1 MKTVSRINDV
11 TRSGVKKSTK
21 CGIVVNA
28 KAFDMLARQYSDPI
42 KAILQ
47 ELGANAADSHIRA
60 GKQDVPFSVKLP
72 NTLDPHLRIRDYGVG
87 MTEDVVYDVYINYMK
102 SDKTNTN
109 SETGCFGIGSKTP
122 LSYADQFN
130 ITTYNDGVMTMYA
143 LVKNEEGVP
152 ELNEFGSWS
161 TEENN
166 GVEISFSVKED
177 DFDKFA
183 ERASKVYSYFKTR
196 PDVSGNGCF
205 EFTDLSNVILEGDTW
220 KILKRS
226 YATDNMVIMGN
237 VAYPIDDYQFE
248 HGSKYREFLYNTMCI
263 EVPIGDL
270 NVTPSR
276 EALEYSD
283 HTIKGI
289 KNAID
294 KVMEEIDFSVSE
306 KFLKCES
313 WWQAKRVQREI
324 CSEIQGIGDLSSLE
338 EFNGRSLKEYPELW
352 VKRVFRVDGN
362 KVKARNEE
370 YKKRIETRSNT
381 KVVLQDTQ
389 TKFDKNCRYLADQEE
404 VIVYLVNLEDDDQ
417 TYEDIQDILGVCDS
431 DEVLMLS
438 SELPEAPKSPSTGST
453 SGYTRKKT
461 TSVRSFCPNGNSHYG
476 NRYEARWWTEAEVDF
491 SDDTQNRLYVNW
503 FNYDVT
509 DQNGDSIDVRQ
520 LHKEMEELGIEM
532 PNLYGMKKNQINR
545 VSKKDH
551 WMALEDWAKMAFK
564 VYIEDNDVEEIL
576 QLNSSLKCK
585 DWILPLVRMLG
596 NADVSIS
603 EDCDLGKLLKK
614 VGAEKSSKNAEKILA
629 ISRRLKY
636 NVGNDDDSVG
646 EEIEKLAEQCENK
659 YTFLMH
665 WIDSSYI
672 SRTDV
677 DIVKNLIKMVE
688 AFDLCN

>member
-1 MKTVSRINDV
+1 MNLAL
-11 TRSGVKKSTK
+11 GVQKK
-21 CGIVVNA
+21 
-28 KAFDMLARQYSDPI
+28 
-42 KAILQ
+42 
-47 ELGANAADSHIRA
+47 
-60 GKQDVPFSVKLP
+60 
-72 NTLDPHLRIRDYGVG
+72 
-87 MTEDVVYDVYINYMK
+87 
-102 SDKTNTN
+102 
-109 SETGCFGIGSKTP
+109 
-122 LSYADQFN
+122 
-130 ITTYNDGVMTMYA
+130 
-143 LVKNEEGVP
+143 
-152 ELNEFGSWS
+152 
-161 TEENN
+161 NN

-248 HGSKYREFLYNTMCI
+248 HGSKYREFLYNTMCV

-453 SGYTRKKT
+453 S
-461 TSVRSFCPNGNSHYG
+461 
-476 NRYEARWWTEAEVDF
+476 W
-491 SDDTQNRLYVNW
+491 
-503 FNYDVT
+503 
-509 DQNGDSIDVRQ
+509 
-520 LHKEMEELGIEM
+520 LH
-532 PNLYGMKKNQINR
+532 
-545 VSKKDH
+545 
-551 WMALEDWAKMAFK
+551 
-564 VYIEDNDVEEIL
+564 
-576 QLNSSLKCK
+576 
-585 DWILPLVRMLG
+585 
-596 NADVSIS
+596 
-603 EDCDLGKLLKK
+603 
-614 VGAEKSSKNAEKILA
+614 
-629 ISRRLKY
+629 
-636 NVGNDDDSVG
+636 
-646 EEIEKLAEQCENK
+646 
-659 YTFLMH
+659 
-665 WIDSSYI
+665 
-672 SRTDV
+672 
-677 DIVKNLIKMVE
+677 
-688 AFDLCN
+688 